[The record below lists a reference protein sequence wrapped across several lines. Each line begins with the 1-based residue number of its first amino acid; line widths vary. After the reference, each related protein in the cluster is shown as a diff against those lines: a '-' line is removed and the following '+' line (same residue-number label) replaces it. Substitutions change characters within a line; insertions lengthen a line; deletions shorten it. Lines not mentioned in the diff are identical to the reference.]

1 MAGELDNTVPEY
13 FSRKGY
19 EELKELYSANGVA
32 EKIKY
37 KSYSAEHCENEE
49 MIRDMIIWF
58 KKVL

>member
-1 MAGELDNTVPEY
+1 MMEKILIPNDEY
-13 FSRKGY
+13 RIW
-19 EELKELYSANGVA
+19 ANFVA